1 MLAKNKQIQ
10 LGKAAMEQAVFDF
23 INQRPLQRV
32 TAQSVLQKGRAE
44 VLRFTGDA
52 LLLYMKEGLHI
63 LCADSDGAALHIM
76 EGVEDCALMVN
87 ERTGA
92 DEAIMRRYGFHSR
105 GLCYNVVYPHKTPIA
120 LDTEVYLDRIPLS
133 ELGLVTRHYTLLD
146 PNEVETH
153 IRGGSLLGGYLGQE
167 MVGFIG
173 QHTEQSM
180 GMLYIF
186 PQYRL
191 RGYGYTLEAL
201 LINRILQRGEVPYGQ
216 VYVDNHASLSLQEKL
231 GMVRSEDVVS
241 WLHG

>member
-1 MLAKNKQIQ
+1 
-10 LGKAAMEQAVFDF
+10 MEQAVFDF

-32 TAQSVLQKGRAE
+32 TARAVLHKGRAE

-63 LCADSDGAALHIM
+63 LCADSDEAALHIM

-92 DEAIMRRYGFHSR
+92 DEAIMCRYGFHSR

-120 LDTEVYLDRIPLS
+120 LNVEVYLDRIPLS
-133 ELGLVTRHYTLLD
+133 ELDLVTRHYTLLD
-146 PNEVETH
+146 PNEVEAH
-153 IRGGSLLGGYLGQE
+153 IRDGSLLGGYLGQE

-216 VYVDNHASLSLQEKL
+216 VFTDNHASLKLQEKL